1 MNLPNDIISQF
12 DKLEKGTEEMLEEMV
27 KAAADVVMGNIKA
40 NVPPSWH
47 GSNIMN
53 CLKMTDPY
61 KTPSDDGVNVK
72 IAFYGDFIGKDGR
85 KHIAPLVGG
94 VTEYGR
100 SSSSYPKHPFL
111 RKSFNKKDIEEAML
125 KVQKK
130 YLEE

>member
-27 KAAADVVMGNIKA
+27 KAAADVVMSNIKA

-72 IAFYGDFIGKDGR
+72 IAFYGYFVGKDGR
-85 KHIAPLVGG
+85 KHIAPLVGN

-100 SSSSYPKHPFL
+100 SSSGYPKHPFM